1 MMRFVPPAGVPLK
14 MTSIFRAA
22 RSASN
27 GAALADSDLEAIAAA
42 LRVRH
47 IFVVSSGRAA
57 LALVLRGLSHL
68 KPGRDVVAIPAY
80 TCFSVAASVASAGLK
95 ICPVE
100 MDPSTLDL
108 DFKSFAEWREEKALC
123 VLSSNLF
130 GVPSDLR
137 RAREAAQA
145 NNAFVIDDAA
155 QAFGAKQNGYFAGT
169 AGDVGIY
176 SLGRGKAMTTLGG
189 GVIVTNCDQIAE
201 AVREELKS
209 LPRPPS
215 GSTVRLLAE
224 MMFYSA
230 FLRPQL
236 YWIPNSMPFLELGKT
251 EFDPSFASQEL
262 HPIARALLPQAF
274 ADLPAVNETRQA
286 NAQRLLQ
293 GIEDPRFSL
302 PKVAPNTS
310 SSWVRFP
317 IVAQDEQLRDRAVEK
332 LHRAGIGASPSYPSA
347 ICDIPGV
354 APYMASTNFHRPAA
368 ERLAR
373 TLFTLPV
380 NPYVGAQ
387 DIARMI
393 ETLRAV

>member
-1 MMRFVPPAGVPLK
+1 MRFVPPAGVPLK
-14 MTSIFRAA
+14 MMSVFRAA
-22 RSASN
+22 LPARNGGASAESN
-27 GAALADSDLEAIAAA
+27 LDSIAAA
-42 LRVRH
+42 LRVKH

-57 LALVLRGLSHL
+57 LSLVLRALAHL

-80 TCFSVAASVASAGLK
+80 TCFSVAASVARAGLK
-95 ICPVE
+95 IYPIE
-100 MDPSTLDL
+100 MDPSTVDL
-108 DFKSFAEWREEKALC
+108 DFKTLTGRQEKKALC

-130 GVPSDLR
+130 GIPSDLR
-137 RAREAAQA
+137 RAREVAQA
-145 NNAFVIDDAA
+145 NDAFVIDDAA
-155 QAFGAKQNGYFAGT
+155 QALGAKQNGYFAGT

-176 SLGRGKAMTTLGG
+176 SLGRGKATTTLGG

-209 LPRPPS
+209 LPRPRN

-236 YWIPNSMPFLELGKT
+236 YWIPNSLPFLELGKT

-262 HPIARALLPQAF
+262 HPIARALLSQAF
-274 ADLPAVNETRQA
+274 ADLPSMNETRQA

-310 SSWVRFP
+310 PSWVRFP

-332 LHRAGIGASPSYPSA
+332 LRRAGIGASPSYPSA
-347 ICDIPGV
+347 ICDIPGI
-354 APYMASTNFHRPAA
+354 APYMASPDFHRPVA

-380 NPYVGAQ
+380 NPYVGAR
-387 DIARMI
+387 DIERMI
-393 ETLRAV
+393 ETLRAA

>member
-1 MMRFVPPAGVPLK
+1 MMRFVPPTGVPLK
-14 MTSIFRAA
+14 MSSIFRAA
-22 RSASN
+22 FSATNGARSAN
-27 GAALADSDLEAIAAA
+27 ANLQAMAAG
-42 LRVRH
+42 LRVKH

-68 KPGRDVVAIPAY
+68 KPSRDVVAVPAY
-80 TCFSVAASVASAGLK
+80 TCFSVAASVARAGLK
-95 ICPVE
+95 IHPME
-100 MDPSTLDL
+100 MDPGTLDI
-108 DFKSFAEWREEKALC
+108 DFATLAEWREERALC

-130 GVPSDLR
+130 GIPSNLR
-137 RAREAAQA
+137 GARQVAQA
-145 NNAFVIDDAA
+145 NDAFVIDDAA
-155 QAFGAKQNGYFAGT
+155 QALGAKQNGHFAGT

-176 SLGRGKAMTTLGG
+176 SLGRGKATTTLGG

-209 LPRPPS
+209 LTPPRG

-236 YWIPNSMPFLELGKT
+236 YWIPNSMPFLGLGQT
-251 EFDPSFASQEL
+251 EFNPSFASQEL

-274 ADLPAVNETRQA
+274 ADLPSMNEARQA

-293 GIEDPRFSL
+293 GIEDTRFSL
-302 PKVAPNTS
+302 PRIPPNAS

-317 IVAQDEQLRDRAVEK
+317 IVAQDEQLRDRAIEK
-332 LHRAGIGASPSYPSA
+332 LRRAGIGASPSYPSA
-347 ICDIPGV
+347 ICDIPGI
-354 APYMASTNFHRPAA
+354 APQMASPDFHRPVA

-380 NPYVGAQ
+380 NPYVGVR
-387 DIARMI
+387 DIERMI
-393 ETLRAV
+393 ETLRAL

>member
-1 MMRFVPPAGVPLK
+1 MRFVPPAGVPLK

-22 RSASN
+22 FN
-27 GAALADSDLEAIAAA
+27 AADGTGLADSDLQAIAAA
-42 LRVRH
+42 LRVKH
-47 IFVVSSGRAA
+47 LFVVSSGRAA

-68 KPGRDVVAIPAY
+68 KPDRDTVAIPAY
-80 TCFSVAASVASAGLK
+80 TCFSVAASVARAGLK
-95 ICPVE
+95 IHPVE
-100 MDPSTLDL
+100 MDPETLDI
-108 DFKSFAEWREEKALC
+108 DFSTFAEWQEEKALC

-130 GVPSDLR
+130 GIPSDLR
-137 RAREAAQA
+137 HAREVAHA
-145 NNAFVIDDAA
+145 NDAFVIDDAA
-155 QAFGAKQNGYFAGT
+155 QALGAKLNGYFAGT

-176 SLGRGKAMTTLGG
+176 SLGRGKATTTLGG
-189 GVIVTNCDQIAE
+189 GIVVTNCDQIAE

-209 LPRPPS
+209 LPHPGS
-215 GSTVRLLAE
+215 GSTARLLAE
-224 MMFYSA
+224 LIFYSA

-274 ADLPAVNETRQA
+274 AELPAMNETRQA

-293 GIEDPRFSL
+293 GIADPRFFL

-317 IVAQDEQLRDRAVEK
+317 IIAQDEHLRDRAVEK
-332 LHRAGIGASPSYPSA
+332 LRRAGIGASTSYPSA
-347 ICDIPGV
+347 ICDIPGI
-354 APYMASTNFHRPAA
+354 APYMASPDFHRPAA

-380 NPYVGAQ
+380 NPYVNAR
-387 DIARMI
+387 DIERMI